1 MECAQNY
8 LRNINMTFKHCGTML
23 GGRNFH
29 KIIED
34 ELIKASKELTL
45 SYDQSGIHVSEI
57 TRCSRLSYFERMD
70 PFVDESSNALRNI
83 FRGSVTK
90 LLNGKTK
97 QYKIDDLTIYAT
109 VDLLVSNDLV
119 VNLVP
124 VSKLPD
130 YPHPNDLLYANAC
143 MFIFEIHGGFIV
155 YFTPDGKFSEFSVS
169 PSKRMFEQVVRRA
182 RILHLLLKEKKTPV
196 VEPSELCFSCKYY
209 QRCFGQQKE
218 SEHLLDILGIGKKK

>member
-1 MECAQNY
+1 
-8 LRNINMTFKHCGTML
+8 ML

-34 ELIKASKELTL
+34 ELIKASNELTS

-57 TRCSRLSYFERMD
+57 TRCSRLSYFERID
-70 PFVDESSNALRNI
+70 PFIDESSNALRNI

-119 VNLVP
+119 VILIP

-130 YPHPNDLLYANAC
+130 YPHPNDLLYTNAC

>member
-1 MECAQNY
+1 
-8 LRNINMTFKHCGTML
+8 ML

-34 ELIKASKELTL
+34 ELITASKKLALE
-45 SYDQSGIHVSEI
+45 YDTSGIHVSEI
-57 TRCSRLSYFERMD
+57 TRCSRLSYFDRVD
-70 PFVDESSNALRNI
+70 PFADESSNALRDI
-83 FRGSVTK
+83 LRGSITK
-90 LLNGKTK
+90 LLNGKTR

-109 VDLLVSNDLV
+109 IDLIVSSDMI
-119 VNLVP
+119 VNLIP
-124 VSKLPD
+124 VSKLPES
-130 YPHPNDLLYANAC
+130 PHPNDLLYANAC
-143 MFIFEIHGGFIV
+143 LFIFEYQGGFIV
-155 YFTPDGKFSEFSVS
+155 YFTPDGKFVEFSIS
-169 PSKRMFEQVVRRA
+169 ESKRMFEQVVRRA

>member
-1 MECAQNY
+1 
-8 LRNINMTFKHCGTML
+8 ML

-45 SYDQSGIHVSEI
+45 DYDTSGIHVSEI
-57 TRCSRLSYFERMD
+57 TRCSRLSYFERVD

-83 FRGSVTK
+83 LKGSITRMLK
-90 LLNGKTK
+90 GKTK

-109 VDLLVSNDLV
+109 TDLIVSNDMI
-119 VNLVP
+119 VNLIP
-124 VSKLPD
+124 VSKLPA
-130 YPHPNDLLYANAC
+130 YPHPNDLLYTNAC
-143 MFIFEIHGGFIV
+143 LFIFETQSGFIV
-155 YFTPDGKFSEFSVS
+155 YFTPDGKFVEFGVSE
-169 PSKRMFEQVVRRA
+169 SKRMFEQVVRRA

-196 VEPSELCFSCKYY
+196 VEPSELCFSCKYF